1 MTIKIISEN
10 LLLAQVL
17 AKKPQTPV
25 KKTQTSEPPPSASSS
40 SPMGNIWL
48 LTSGALLLLLIGL
61 AVYGK
66 QQAEKLNKKIR
77 IAEFKNQD
85 VQKKLKLALETI
97 RKMEANPDLVH
108 SRDFNLDYL
117 RMRMEEEGFNVEI
130 LNQLKVKVKQLITVA
145 LRPNESA
152 QSVIGIPNT
161 SARVIDEIPR

>member
-1 MTIKIISEN
+1 
-10 LLLAQVL
+10 
-17 AKKPQTPV
+17 
-25 KKTQTSEPPPSASSS
+25 
-40 SPMGNIWL
+40 
-48 LTSGALLLLLIGL
+48 
-61 AVYGK
+61 
-66 QQAEKLNKKIR
+66 
-77 IAEFKNQD
+77 
-85 VQKKLKLALETI
+85 LETI

-161 SARVIDEIPR
+161 SARVIDEMFDVLYEMEQGNKRTKRILFRIQIKLAKLPTQSTNATISEIVECIEKVLSLYQQFRVGLPKWIGIKRQNQLHC